1 MRWCRM
7 RLWRASECSRWTK
20 SMRSCLNES
29 LILHNSNVF
38 LQFLLLFLQLLSLLL
53 MSLPSYCY
61 FQLFLIQ
68 TLRCLTQ
75 DALLVLKVLLVPLQH
90 HLLVCEEALV
100 LFNPRPQSILLCFCD
115 RPKSW
120 IRLAYFFRSLH
131 CVLLHYRLKQNIL
144 LCVC

>member
-1 MRWCRM
+1 
-7 RLWRASECSRWTK
+7 
-20 SMRSCLNES
+20 MRSCLNES

-115 RPKSW
+115 RPKS
-120 IRLAYFFRSLH
+120 
-131 CVLLHYRLKQNIL
+131 
-144 LCVC
+144 